1 MRWAF
6 QLVTAPV
13 LEPITEGEAV
23 EHLNLSSANV
33 QTSRLHQCIRGA
45 RGSAEQYMGR
55 GLLTQTW
62 KYAQD
67 VFGDEIWLP
76 MAAPLQSV
84 TTVKYYDTAGNLA
97 TLASSVYVV
106 DTLSEPGRIFLA
118 PSQTWPSL
126 QSGRA
131 LAVEITYVVGWTDP
145 ALIPPAIIDGL
156 YLAIGDSYEHRES
169 TLVGQTTTE
178 LPSSALHKFALHL
191 VSWVEPCERAA

>member
-1 MRWAF
+1 MKWAF
-6 QLVTAPV
+6 QLVTGPA
-13 LEPITEGEAV
+13 LEPITEGEAI
-23 EHLNLSSANV
+23 EHLNLSLANV
-33 QTSRLHQCIRGA
+33 QVSRLYQSIRGA
-45 RGSAEQYMGR
+45 RDAAEKYMGR

-67 VFGDEIWLP
+67 AFTTEIWLP

-84 TTVKYYDTAGNLA
+84 TVQYYNTSG
-97 TLASSVYVV
+97 TLTTLSSSVYVV
-106 DTLSEPGRIFLA
+106 DLLSEPGRICLG
-118 PSQTWPSL
+118 PNQVWPSL
-126 QSGRA
+126 QTGRS

-145 ALIPPAIIDGL
+145 AMIPPSIVDGL

-169 TLVGQTTTE
+169 TLVGVTTTE